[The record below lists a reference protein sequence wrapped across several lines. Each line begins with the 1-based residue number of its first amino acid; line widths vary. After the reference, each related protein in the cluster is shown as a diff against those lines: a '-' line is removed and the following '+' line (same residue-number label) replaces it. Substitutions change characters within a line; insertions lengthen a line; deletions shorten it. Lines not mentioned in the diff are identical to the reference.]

1 MINLLTEKE
10 KKNIENEYKFRLV
23 IVGMGFMV
31 GIIFSAS
38 IFLLPSYFL
47 SATKVENAQAK
58 VDALKKES
66 DEKSKADLEAALAD
80 IKNKLALF
88 VIPKNQN
95 SISDDLIIPIEKV
108 KTNNIKITGIS
119 YEVADKNNT
128 GNIRGVAT
136 DRVSLINFSEALKN
150 NPQFSNVDLPVS
162 DLAKNKQIDFNILV
176 TFKTS

>member
-80 IKNKLALF
+80 IKNKL
-88 VIPKNQN
+88 
-95 SISDDLIIPIEKV
+95 
-108 KTNNIKITGIS
+108 
-119 YEVADKNNT
+119 
-128 GNIRGVAT
+128 
-136 DRVSLINFSEALKN
+136 DRKSV
-150 NPQFSNVDLPVS
+150 V
-162 DLAKNKQIDFNILV
+162 
-176 TFKTS
+176 